1 MSKSMLALRAFTA
14 LSCFAAGALV
24 LLFWGLGISFWSLIG
39 LLIVALA
46 FGAGFLA
53 ARRDYVE
60 AAAPSAIAGIIA
72 IFIQMPPAGFI
83 LLAVVLL
90 FIASGLAF
98 FLYEVD

>member
-1 MSKSMLALRAFTA
+1 MSRTMLALRAVTA
-14 LSCFAAGALV
+14 LGCFAAGALV

-39 LLIVALA
+39 LVIVALA

-53 ARRDYVE
+53 ARRDYIE
-60 AAAPSAIAGIIA
+60 AATPSAIAGVIA
-72 IFIQMPPAGFI
+72 IFIQMPPAGPV